1 MDDQLVP
8 DTAVLRE
15 FGVCSMTLSRW
26 SKDPKLG
33 FPPPIKIN
41 SRNYRSR
48 LALDAFKAALLR
60 KAIIERAPEKKA
72 GL

>member
-1 MDDQLVP
+1 MEDQLVP
-8 DTAVLRE
+8 DPDVTRE
-15 FGVCSMTLSRW
+15 FGVCAMTLSRW

-48 LALDAFKAALLR
+48 RALDAFKAGLLR
-60 KAIIERAPEKKA
+60 KAMSERAPEKSHA
-72 GL
+72 